1 MIVLAQPL
9 WLLLTPLLLA
19 VLWQAARKSAE
30 ENESGSTRIL
40 LVHPDLSPLPEEN
53 NATAVSSRWPL
64 ALNGSALLLLLLALA
79 QPQRIGEL
87 IPEKPEG
94 REIVMLIDTSKTM
107 SIDDFEL
114 DGQRVERL
122 AVLKG
127 VVSRF
132 VEARQGDR
140 FGVIVFGTT
149 AATMV
154 PPSFDRDL
162 VTGMIRQVQVG
173 IAGDNTALGDA
184 IGLALKQLR
193 ERQALRPALV
203 LFSDNTEN
211 TAGDLTPTEAV
222 ELARRMN
229 VAIYTVQVGSD
240 LFAEGREANKTGL
253 LPSRAFPHPNP
264 PPEGEGTKEKGA
276 VGLSGTSERSANPS
290 MGTKESLRDTRVFEP
305 DLPQIARLA
314 GGRFYRADSSG
325 ALQKVVE
332 DIGKLEQTITR
343 PSTRRA
349 VEEWYGALLLL
360 AASLFS
366 AARLLQ
372 IRRMAA

>member
-1 MIVLAQPL
+1 MIVLAHPA
-9 WLLLTPLLLA
+9 WLLLLPLLLA
-19 VLWQAARKSAE
+19 AVWRAARKSADADDI
-30 ENESGSTRIL
+30 GSTGMVL
-40 LVHPDLSPLPEEN
+40 LHPDLSPLPDERN
-53 NATAVSSRWPL
+53 TPPTSSRWYL
-64 ALNGSALLLLLLALA
+64 ALNGSALLLLVLALA
-79 QPQRIGEL
+79 QPQRIGDL
-87 IPEKPEG
+87 IPENPEG

-132 VEARQGDR
+132 VAARQGDR

-154 PPSFDRDL
+154 PPSFDREL
-162 VTGMIRQVQVG
+162 VTGMIQQVQVG
-173 IAGDNTALGDA
+173 IAGDNTAIGDA
-184 IGLALKQLR
+184 LGLALKQLR
-193 ERQALRPALV
+193 ERQALRPALI

-211 TAGDLTPTEAV
+211 TAGDITPGEAV
-222 ELARRMN
+222 ELARRMG

-240 LFAEGREANKTGL
+240 LFAEGRAPASADS
-253 LPSRAFPHPNP
+253 LPA
-264 PPEGEGTKEKGA
+264 
-276 VGLSGTSERSANPS
+276 
-290 MGTKESLRDTRVFEP
+290 EP
-305 DLPQIARLA
+305 DLRQIASLS
-314 GGRFYRADSSG
+314 GGRFYRADNSG
-325 ALQKVVE
+325 ALQAVVA

-343 PSTRRA
+343 PSTRRV
-349 VEEWYGALLLL
+349 VEEWYWAALLL
-360 AASLFS
+360 AVCLFS

>member
-9 WLLLTPLLLA
+9 WLLLMPLLLA
-19 VLWQAARKSAE
+19 AVWYTARKSTQ
-30 ENESGSTRIL
+30 ENEQGSTRMV
-40 LVHPDLSPLPEEN
+40 LVHPDLSPLSDPTGDEKSPQL
-53 NATAVSSRWPL
+53 TSSRWHL
-64 ALNGSALLLLLLALA
+64 ALNGSALLLLVLALA
-79 QPQRIGEL
+79 QPQRIGDL

-114 DGQRVERL
+114 NGQRVERL

-162 VTGMIRQVQVG
+162 VAGMVQQVQVG
-173 IAGDNTALGDA
+173 IAGDNTAIGDA
-184 IGLALKQLR
+184 LGLALKQLR
-193 ERQALRPALV
+193 ERQALRPALI
-203 LFSDNTEN
+203 LFSDNTDN
-211 TAGDLTPTEAV
+211 TAGDITPTEAV
-222 ELARRMN
+222 ELARRMG
-229 VAIYTVQVGSD
+229 VAVYTVQVGSD
-240 LFAEGREANKTGL
+240 LFAEGRAPAKADQL
-253 LPSRAFPHPNP
+253 I
-264 PPEGEGTKEKGA
+264 
-276 VGLSGTSERSANPS
+276 
-290 MGTKESLRDTRVFEP
+290 EP
-305 DLPQIARLA
+305 DLQQIASLT
-314 GGRFYRADSSG
+314 GGRFYRADNSN
-325 ALQKVVE
+325 ALQAVVA
-332 DIGKLEQTITR
+332 DIGKLEKTITR
-343 PSTRRA
+343 PSTRRV
-349 VEEWYGALLLL
+349 VEEWYWAALLL

-372 IRRMAA
+372 IRRMAS

>member
-1 MIVLAQPL
+1 MITLAQPA
-9 WLLLTPLLLA
+9 WLLLIPLLLA
-19 VLWQAARKSAE
+19 ALWHAARKSREQDAP
-30 ENESGSTRIL
+30 GMTPLVL
-40 LVHPDLSPLPEEN
+40 LHPDLSPLPEDKN
-53 NATAVSSRWPL
+53 IPGVTSRWYL
-64 ALNGSALLLLLLALA
+64 LLNGAALLLLVLALA

-87 IPEKPEG
+87 IPEAPEG

-114 DGQRVERL
+114 NGLRVERL

-140 FGVIVFGTT
+140 FGVIVFGST

-193 ERQALRPALV
+193 ERQALRPALI
-203 LFSDNTEN
+203 LFSDNTDSN
-211 TAGDLTPTEAV
+211 AGDLTPSEAV
-222 ELARRMN
+222 ELARRMG

-240 LFAEGREANKTGL
+240 LFAEGRVANKMVRSL
-253 LPSRAFPHPNP
+253 SSSLPHPKP
-264 PPEGEGTKEKGA
+264 PPRGGGA
-276 VGLSGTSERSANPS
+276 DAARRELGFEEPDMQRIAALSG
-290 MGTKESLRDTRVFEP
+290 
-305 DLPQIARLA
+305 
-314 GGRFYRADSSG
+314 GRYYRADSSG
-325 ALQKVVE
+325 SLQQVVD

-343 PSTRRA
+343 PSTRRR
-349 VEEWYGALLLL
+349 VEEWYGAVLLL
-360 AASLFS
+360 AACLFS

>member
-1 MIVLAQPL
+1 MIVLAHPA
-9 WLLLTPLLLA
+9 WLLLLPLLLA
-19 VLWQAARKSAE
+19 ALWRAARKSADADDI
-30 ENESGSTRIL
+30 GSTGMVL
-40 LVHPDLSPLPEEN
+40 LHPDLSPLPDERN
-53 NATAVSSRWPL
+53 TPPTSSRWYL
-64 ALNGSALLLLLLALA
+64 ALNGSALLLLVLALA
-79 QPQRIGEL
+79 QPQRIGDL
-87 IPEKPEG
+87 IPENPEG

-132 VEARQGDR
+132 VAARQGDR

-154 PPSFDRDL
+154 PPSFDREL
-162 VTGMIRQVQVG
+162 VTGMIQQVQVG
-173 IAGDNTALGDA
+173 IAGDNTAIGDA
-184 IGLALKQLR
+184 LGLALKQLR
-193 ERQALRPALV
+193 ERQALRPALI

-211 TAGDLTPTEAV
+211 TAGDITPGEAV
-222 ELARRMN
+222 ELARRMG

-240 LFAEGREANKTGL
+240 LFAAGRAPARADS
-253 LPSRAFPHPNP
+253 LPA
-264 PPEGEGTKEKGA
+264 
-276 VGLSGTSERSANPS
+276 
-290 MGTKESLRDTRVFEP
+290 EP
-305 DLPQIARLA
+305 DLRQIASLS
-314 GGRFYRADSSG
+314 GGRFYRADNSG
-325 ALQKVVE
+325 ALQAVVA

-343 PSTRRA
+343 PSTRRV
-349 VEEWYGALLLL
+349 VEEWYWAALLL
-360 AASLFS
+360 AVCLFS

>member
-1 MIVLAQPL
+1 MIVLAHPL
-9 WLLLTPLLLA
+9 WLLLLPLLLGA
-19 VLWQAARKSAE
+19 LWYSARNSAQQDAPGMSAMVL
-30 ENESGSTRIL
+30 L
-40 LVHPDLSPLPEEN
+40 HPDLSPVPEDKN
-53 NATAVSSRWPL
+53 IPTVTSRL
-64 ALNGSALLLLLLALA
+64 HLLLNGAALLLLVVALA

-114 DGQRVERL
+114 NGQRVERL

-140 FGVIVFGTT
+140 FGVIVFGST

-162 VTGMIRQVQVG
+162 VSGMIQQVQVG

-193 ERQALRPALV
+193 ERQALRPALI
-203 LFSDNTEN
+203 LFSDNTDN

-222 ELARRMN
+222 ALAKHMG

-240 LFAEGREANKTGL
+240 LFAEGRAANKATD
-253 LPSRAFPHPNP
+253 A
-264 PPEGEGTKEKGA
+264 A
-276 VGLSGTSERSANPS
+276 
-290 MGTKESLRDTRVFEP
+290 EP
-305 DLPQIARLA
+305 DMQKIAALT
-314 GGRFYRADSSG
+314 GGHYYRADSSG
-325 ALQKVVE
+325 SLQGVVE
-332 DIGKLEQTITR
+332 DIGRLEQTITR
-343 PSTRRA
+343 PATRRR
-349 VEEWYGALLLL
+349 VEEWYGAALLL
-360 AASLFS
+360 AVCLFS

>member
-1 MIVLAQPL
+1 MIVLAHPL
-9 WLLLTPLLLA
+9 WLLLLPLLLA
-19 VLWQAARKSAE
+19 ALWYSARNSAQQDAPGMSAMVL
-30 ENESGSTRIL
+30 L
-40 LVHPDLSPLPEEN
+40 HPDLSPVPEDKN
-53 NATAVSSRWPL
+53 IPTVTSRL
-64 ALNGSALLLLLLALA
+64 HLLLNGAALLLLLVALA

-114 DGQRVERL
+114 NGQRVERL

-140 FGVIVFGTT
+140 FGVIVFGST

-162 VTGMIRQVQVG
+162 VSGMIQQVQVG

-193 ERQALRPALV
+193 ERQALRPALI
-203 LFSDNTEN
+203 LFSDNADN

-222 ELARRMN
+222 ALAKHMG

-240 LFAEGREANKTGL
+240 LFAEGRAANKATD
-253 LPSRAFPHPNP
+253 A
-264 PPEGEGTKEKGA
+264 A
-276 VGLSGTSERSANPS
+276 
-290 MGTKESLRDTRVFEP
+290 EP
-305 DLPQIARLA
+305 DMQKIAALT
-314 GGRFYRADSSG
+314 GGKYYRADSSG
-325 ALQKVVE
+325 SLQGVVE
-332 DIGKLEQTITR
+332 DIGRLEQTITR
-343 PSTRRA
+343 PATRRR
-349 VEEWYGALLLL
+349 VEEWYGAALLL
-360 AASLFS
+360 AVCLFS

>member
-1 MIVLAQPL
+1 MIVLAHPY
-9 WLLLTPLLLA
+9 WLLLLPLLLVA
-19 VLWQAARKSAE
+19 LWRLARKQGTE
-30 ENESGSTRIL
+30 EAIGMTHML
-40 LVHPDLSPLPEEN
+40 LMHPDLSPLPEEKN
-53 NATAVSSRWPL
+53 LPANATRRYL
-64 ALNGSALLLLLLALA
+64 LLNGAALSCLVLALA
-79 QPQRIGEL
+79 QPQRIGDL

-114 DGQRVERL
+114 NGQRVERL
-122 AVLKG
+122 DVLKG

-140 FGVIVFGTT
+140 FGVIVFGST

-173 IAGDNTALGDA
+173 IAGDNTAMGDA

-203 LFSDNTEN
+203 LFSDNTDN
-211 TAGDLTPTEAV
+211 NAGDLTPTEAV
-222 ELARRMN
+222 ELARRMG
-229 VAIYTVQVGSD
+229 VAIYTVQIGSD
-240 LFAEGREANKTGL
+240 LFAEGRAANKTK
-253 LPSRAFPHPNP
+253 LPLPGGNPLPNP
-264 PPEGEGTKEKGA
+264 PLGSEKLLAGHSGEGTN
-276 VGLSGTSERSANPS
+276 V
-290 MGTKESLRDTRVFEP
+290 SLRELGFEEP
-305 DLPQIARLA
+305 DMQQIAALT
-314 GGRFYRADSSG
+314 GGRYYRADSSG
-325 ALQKVVE
+325 ALQKVVD

-343 PSTRRA
+343 PSTRRR
-349 VEEWYGALLLL
+349 VVEWYGAALLL
-360 AASLFS
+360 AACLFS
-366 AARLLQ
+366 AARILQ

>member
-1 MIVLAQPL
+1 MLVFAQPL
-9 WLLLTPLLLA
+9 WLMLLPLLLA
-19 VLWQAARKSAE
+19 ALWLVARNSAQQDAPGMTTMVLA
-30 ENESGSTRIL
+30 
-40 LVHPDLSPLPEEN
+40 HPDLSPLPEDKN
-53 NATAVSSRWPL
+53 IPTLTSRWYL
-64 ALNGSALLLLLLALA
+64 LLNGAALLLLVVALA

-114 DGQRVERL
+114 NGQRVERL

-162 VTGMIRQVQVG
+162 VSGMIQQVQVG

-193 ERQALRPALV
+193 ERQALRPALI
-203 LFSDNTEN
+203 LFSDNTDN

-222 ELARRMN
+222 ALAKRMG

-240 LFAEGREANKTGL
+240 LFAEGRAQPAATDALEPNMQKIAELTGG
-253 LPSRAFPHPNP
+253 HY
-264 PPEGEGTKEKGA
+264 
-276 VGLSGTSERSANPS
+276 
-290 MGTKESLRDTRVFEP
+290 
-305 DLPQIARLA
+305 
-314 GGRFYRADSSG
+314 YRADSSG
-325 ALQKVVE
+325 SLQGVVE

-343 PSTRRA
+343 PATRRR
-349 VEEWYGALLLL
+349 VEEWYGAALLL
-360 AASLFS
+360 AVCLFS

>member
-1 MIVLAQPL
+1 MIVLAHPL
-9 WLLLTPLLLA
+9 WLLLLPLLLA
-19 VLWQAARKSAE
+19 ALWYSARNSAQQDAPGMSAMVL
-30 ENESGSTRIL
+30 L
-40 LVHPDLSPLPEEN
+40 HPDLSPVPEDKN
-53 NATAVSSRWPL
+53 IPTVTSRL
-64 ALNGSALLLLLLALA
+64 HLLLNGAALLLLLVALA

-114 DGQRVERL
+114 NGQRVERL

-140 FGVIVFGTT
+140 FGVIVFGST

-162 VTGMIRQVQVG
+162 VSGMIQQVQVG

-193 ERQALRPALV
+193 ERQALRPALI
-203 LFSDNTEN
+203 LFSDNADN

-222 ELARRMN
+222 ALAKHMG

-240 LFAEGREANKTGL
+240 LFAEGRAANKATD
-253 LPSRAFPHPNP
+253 A
-264 PPEGEGTKEKGA
+264 A
-276 VGLSGTSERSANPS
+276 
-290 MGTKESLRDTRVFEP
+290 EP
-305 DLPQIARLA
+305 DMQKIAALT
-314 GGRFYRADSSG
+314 GGKYYRADSSG
-325 ALQKVVE
+325 SLQGVVE
-332 DIGKLEQTITR
+332 DIGRLEQTITR
-343 PSTRRA
+343 PATRRH
-349 VEEWYGALLLL
+349 VEEWYGAALLL
-360 AASLFS
+360 AVCLFS

>member
-1 MIVLAQPL
+1 MIVLAQPF
-9 WLLLTPLLLA
+9 WLLLMPLLLA
-19 VLWQAARKSAE
+19 AILHAMHKSTGE
-30 ENESGSTRIL
+30 DDIGTTPML
-40 LVHPDLSPLPEEN
+40 LVHPDLSPLPEEKS
-53 NATAVSSRWPL
+53 TSSASSHWYL
-64 ALNGSALLLLLLALA
+64 LLNGSALLLLMLALA
-79 QPQRIGEL
+79 QPQRIGDL

-114 DGQRVERL
+114 NGQRVERL

-162 VTGMIRQVQVG
+162 VTGMIQQVQVG
-173 IAGDNTALGDA
+173 SAGDNTALGDA

-193 ERQALRPALV
+193 ERQALRPALI
-203 LFSDNTEN
+203 LFSDNTDSN
-211 TAGDLTPTEAV
+211 AGDLTPGEAV
-222 ELARRMN
+222 ALARRMG

-240 LFAEGREANKTGL
+240 LFAEGRAPNKTK
-253 LPSRAFPHPNP
+253 LPNPRYALPNP
-264 PPEGEGTKEKGA
+264 PPESEKLLAGHPEEGTKEKGSE
-276 VGLSGTSERSANPS
+276 GLTGTNA
-290 MGTKESLRDTRVFEP
+290 SLRELGFEEP
-305 DLPQIARLA
+305 DMQQIAALT
-314 GGRFYRADSSG
+314 GGRYYRADSSG
-325 ALQKVVE
+325 SLQQVVA

-343 PSTRRA
+343 PSTRRR
-349 VEEWYGALLLL
+349 VEEWYGAILLL
-360 AASLFS
+360 AACLFS

>member
-1 MIVLAQPL
+1 MIVLAHPA
-9 WLLLTPLLLA
+9 WLLLLPLLLA
-19 VLWQAARKSAE
+19 AVWRAARKSADADDI
-30 ENESGSTRIL
+30 GSTGMVL
-40 LVHPDLSPLPEEN
+40 LHPDLSPLPDERN
-53 NATAVSSRWPL
+53 TPPTSSRWYL
-64 ALNGSALLLLLLALA
+64 ALNGSALLLLVLALA
-79 QPQRIGEL
+79 QPQRIGDL
-87 IPEKPEG
+87 IPENPEG

-132 VEARQGDR
+132 VAARQGDR

-154 PPSFDRDL
+154 PPSFDREL
-162 VTGMIRQVQVG
+162 VTGMIQQVQVG
-173 IAGDNTALGDA
+173 IAGDNTAIGDA
-184 IGLALKQLR
+184 LGLALKQLR
-193 ERQALRPALV
+193 ERQALRPALI

-211 TAGDLTPTEAV
+211 TAGDITPGEAV
-222 ELARRMN
+222 ELARRMG

-240 LFAEGREANKTGL
+240 LFAAGRAPARADS
-253 LPSRAFPHPNP
+253 LPA
-264 PPEGEGTKEKGA
+264 
-276 VGLSGTSERSANPS
+276 
-290 MGTKESLRDTRVFEP
+290 EP
-305 DLPQIARLA
+305 DLRQIASLS
-314 GGRFYRADSSG
+314 GGRFYRADNSG
-325 ALQKVVE
+325 ALQAVVA

-343 PSTRRA
+343 PSTRRV
-349 VEEWYGALLLL
+349 VEEWYWAALLL
-360 AASLFS
+360 AVCLFS

>member
-9 WLLLTPLLLA
+9 WLLLIPLLLIA
-19 VLWQAARKSAE
+19 LWHAARKSSD
-30 ENESGSTRIL
+30 ESDAGSTHIL
-40 LVHPDLSPLPEEN
+40 LVHPDLSPYPQQEN
-53 NATAVSSRWPL
+53 AAPVSSRWL
-64 ALNGSALLLLLLALA
+64 LVLHGCGLLLLVLALA
-79 QPQRIGEL
+79 QPQRIGDL

-114 DGQRVERL
+114 NGQKVDRL

-140 FGVIVFGTT
+140 FGVIVFGST

-193 ERQALRPALV
+193 ERQALRPALI
-203 LFSDNTEN
+203 LFSDNTDSN
-211 TAGDLTPTEAV
+211 AGDLTPTEAV
-222 ELARRMN
+222 ELARRMG

-240 LFAEGREANKTGL
+240 LFAEGRAPAKTNQIA
-253 LPSRAFPHPNP
+253 S
-264 PPEGEGTKEKGA
+264 
-276 VGLSGTSERSANPS
+276 
-290 MGTKESLRDTRVFEP
+290 EP
-305 DLPQIARLA
+305 DMQKIASLT
-314 GGRFYRADSSG
+314 GGRYYRADSSG
-325 ALQKVVE
+325 SLQDVVA
-332 DIGKLEQTITR
+332 DIG
-343 PSTRRA
+343 
-349 VEEWYGALLLL
+349 
-360 AASLFS
+360 
-366 AARLLQ
+366 
-372 IRRMAA
+372 